1 MAAARQVA
9 LAGHAAPSTG
19 RNVAAA
25 VVTYAVHAGALG
37 CLAYLAFRY
46 PIDPLFTWQALFWLA
61 LSLVASYSVVRIYST
76 GTPNS
81 VSAGF
86 TIHAAIVALFNP
98 LVGVLLVA
106 AGSLSERDFKR
117 LRSFDW
123 TLYNR
128 SMYVIAATASALAF
142 AEPAPAPISSPVGKL
157 VARMGAL
164 VLAFFVA
171 NTILVRARI
180 AALDREPFLSR
191 YPFKGDL
198 LVGYLLQGFVAMLL
212 VLFAAGNEALA
223 VVILGPLFGIR
234 FSLQKIIE
242 LRELNEQLVQSFAD
256 ALDMRDR
263 ETAGHTR
270 RVATVARFIGMKLG
284 LSRRELDDIYAAG
297 SLHDLGKIGIPDSIL
312 LKPGTLDRH
321 EWEEMK
327 KHPVLGAGL
336 LAPYRHLRNVTSIM
350 RHHHER
356 WDGRGYPDGLSGQD
370 IPIGAR
376 VIAVADTFIVI
387 TDGRQYRPARSIGE
401 AIAEIERC
409 SGSQFDPA
417 VVEAFLALDPADVLA
432 TVDAMDIRDPRPVLR
447 ALAPGPIWSRLI
459 GFKAA

>member
-1 MAAARQVA
+1 MAAARELA
-9 LAGHAAPSTG
+9 LAGQAAPSAE
-19 RNVAAA
+19 RNLAAT
-25 VVTYAVHAGALG
+25 VVTYAVHSGALG
-37 CLAYLAFRY
+37 CLAYLAVRY
-46 PIDPLFTWQALFWLA
+46 PIHPLFTWQALFWLA
-61 LSLVASYSVVRIYST
+61 LSLVTSYSEVPIYST

-86 TIHAAIVALFNP
+86 TVHAAILAIFSP
-98 LVGVLLVA
+98 LSAVVLVMIGTLT
-106 AGSLSERDFKR
+106 ERDFKR
-117 LRSFDW
+117 LRRLDW

-128 SMYVIAATASALAF
+128 SMHGLAASASALVF
-142 AEPAPAPISSPVGKL
+142 AETAALPIASPIGAL
-157 VARMGAL
+157 IARMGAL
-164 VLAFFVA
+164 VGTYFVV
-171 NTILVRARI
+171 NTVLVRVRI
-180 AALDREPFLSR
+180 AALDREPFFSR

-198 LVGYLLQGFVAMLL
+198 LVGYLLQGFVAVLL
-212 VLFAAGNEALA
+212 VLFAVGNEALA
-223 VVILGPLFGIR
+223 IVILGPLFGVK

-284 LSRRELDDIYAAG
+284 LSRRELNDIYAAG

-312 LKPGTLDRH
+312 LKPGALDRH

-387 TDGRQYRPARSIGE
+387 CDGRQYRPARSIGE